1 MTSSAP
7 SRPPSDSG
15 KLHVTVRLYSV
26 LRHRDGQIIDHLEM
40 ELPAGSCVQDVLDHL
55 PEAEQVEPLLVI
67 EEQIVAPDYILS
79 DGDRLAI
86 IPSVAGG
93 CV

>member
-7 SRPPSDSG
+7 SHPPSNSG

-26 LRHRDGQIIDHLEM
+26 LRHHDGQIVDYMKM
-40 ELPAGSCVQDVLDHL
+40 ELPAGSCVQDVLDRL
-55 PEAEQVEPLLVI
+55 PKAEQVEPLLVI

-93 CV
+93 CA